1 MSSGTFPGPFQGTSP
16 QLSAAGAAFADALW
30 PVEGRNARLLRDAA
44 LVIGFALFTALLA
57 QVKIP
62 LGFTPVPITG
72 QTLAVLLTGAALG
85 SRKGAAA
92 LAVYALSGAWLPF
105 YAGDFAEFTWTMQ
118 PRLVWD
124 LASGG
129 YIIGF
134 IPAAFAVGWMC
145 ERGWDRKPWVLVA
158 MLAGNVI
165 LYVPGLI
172 QLSLFVQ
179 GIDPSVADEDVWAT
193 TLEWGLYP
201 FILGDLIKLY
211 LASLALPSAWWIYW
225 RMQGR

>member
-1 MSSGTFPGPFQGTSP
+1 MSPGTFQGTS
-16 QLSAAGAAFADALW
+16 QHLSAAHTAFADALW
-30 PVEGRNARLLRDAA
+30 PPLEGNARLLRDAA
-44 LVIGFALFTALLA
+44 LIVGFALFTALLA

-92 LAVYALSGAWLPF
+92 MAVYLVAGTWLPF
-105 YAGDFAEFTWTMQ
+105 YAGGASGFVWT
-118 PRLVWD
+118 

-172 QLSLFVQ
+172 QLSLFVPPDQ
-179 GIDPSVADEDVWAT
+179 PTLAT

-225 RMQGR
+225 RMQGRWG